1 MKHQPAEASQY
12 ESAEIEAVLG
22 APDPVDSRGLSVAV
36 MMSLILWLVIATV
49 TLGANL

>member
-1 MKHQPAEASQY
+1 MKHQAEASQY

-22 APDPVDSRGLSVAV
+22 APDPVVSKGLLVGV
-36 MMSLILWLVIATV
+36 MMSLILWLIIAAV